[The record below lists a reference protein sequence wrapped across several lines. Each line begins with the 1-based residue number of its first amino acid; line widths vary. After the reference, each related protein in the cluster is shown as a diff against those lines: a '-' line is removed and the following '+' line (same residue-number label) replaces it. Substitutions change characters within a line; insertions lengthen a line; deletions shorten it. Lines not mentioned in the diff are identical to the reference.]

1 MNYDITS
8 FVVAILLG
16 LGLGIGAVALY
27 VWFALKRFHG
37 NLNEMIQETLEE
49 VKASLVGIII
59 EEHDGQLYA
68 YRDSDRQ
75 FLCQG
80 ANLMEIRQKFQE
92 QYPEKTAFL
101 TGGDPDLI
109 ERLKSELATIKEQEK
124 NENSV
129 SV

>member
-1 MNYDITS
+1 MDYDITS
-8 FVVAILLG
+8 FIVAILLG
-16 LGLGIGAVALY
+16 LGLGIGAVVLY
-27 VWFALKRFHG
+27 VWFALRRFHS
-37 NLNEMIQETLEE
+37 NINEMIKETLEE
-49 VKASLVGIII
+49 VKSSLVGIII
-59 EEHDGQLYA
+59 EEHNGQLYA

-92 QYPEKTAFL
+92 QYPDQTAFL

-109 ERLKSELATIKEQEK
+109 ERLKSELAAIKEKEK
-124 NENSV
+124 NESSV